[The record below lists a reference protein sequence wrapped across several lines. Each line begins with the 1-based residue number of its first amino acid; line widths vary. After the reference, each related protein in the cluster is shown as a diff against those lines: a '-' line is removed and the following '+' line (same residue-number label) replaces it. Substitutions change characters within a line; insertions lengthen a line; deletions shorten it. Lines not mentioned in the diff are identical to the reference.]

1 MDRNEMI
8 SEELEEMKEG
18 TRELDP
24 EELQKASGGAGGI
37 MIPSHARALKYL
49 IEKWKRQGK
58 SYEWTK
64 EHIIKGEKEEDIPQI
79 LEWVDDCYE
88 ILRLTPFKYVSLN
101 NSNNE

>member
-24 EELQKASGGAGGI
+24 EELQKASGGEGGI
-37 MIPSHARALKYL
+37 MIPCHARALKYL

-101 NSNNE
+101 NTNHE

>member
-1 MDRNEMI
+1 MI

-24 EELQKASGGAGGI
+24 EELQKASGGEIRGCHERG
-37 MIPSHARALKYL
+37 LKYL

-64 EHIIKGEKEEDIPQI
+64 EHIIRGEIEEDIPQI

-101 NSNNE
+101 NTNNE